1 MFATVTIQMQ
11 DELNEK
17 VIERTIDASNLLVNN
32 DNAPLGFEH
41 SIIGNVQQQKASLN
55 NWILER
61 GNQQHDTILT
71 LISWVINK

>member
-32 DNAPLGFEH
+32 DNAPLGFES
-41 SIIGNVQQQKASLN
+41 SIIGNTKQQERSLN

-61 GNQQHDTILT
+61 GNEQHDTILT